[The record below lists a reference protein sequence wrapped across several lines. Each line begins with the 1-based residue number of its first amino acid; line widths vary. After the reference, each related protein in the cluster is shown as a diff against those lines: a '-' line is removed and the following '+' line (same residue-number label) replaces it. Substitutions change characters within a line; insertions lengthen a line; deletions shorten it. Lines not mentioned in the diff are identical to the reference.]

1 MIIFYVDDDPDDIEI
16 FIDALKTTN
25 STIYCET
32 ARDGEEALMLLQ
44 TAVIHPDL
52 IFVDIN
58 MPKVNGLE
66 FLRALRSDIRFAK
79 IPAIVYST
87 GLYDLNKVDREK
99 LGVLKVIKKHSNYR
113 KLCAELGNLIT
124 LHQLKSGFI
133 F

>member
-25 STIYCET
+25 GSIYCET
-32 ARDGEEALMLLQ
+32 ARDGEEALTLLHA
-44 TAVIHPDL
+44 AVIRPDL

-66 FLRALRSDIRFAK
+66 FLRALRSDMRFAK
-79 IPAIVYST
+79 IPAIIYST
-87 GLYDLNKVDREK
+87 GFYDLDKVDREK

-113 KLCAELGNLIT
+113 KLCLELKNLIT